1 MVARAKLM
9 LLVLSEY
16 IGTFSTFNTFET
28 LVLVLLWY
36 FWNTLVLLKY
46 FGGTHMFLCEANGRE
61 PSWWRPEMNSQFGS
75 WEEAAGRGRGE
86 EEQLVE
92 ELIRNPSVQL
102 TRHWAASIPARAG
115 FFLKI
120 PPFKSPQF
128 VVP

>member
-36 FWNTLVLLKY
+36 FWNSLVLLKY

-75 WEEAAGRGRGE
+75 WEEAAGRGREGGGGAAGGGANKKSISPTNP
-86 EEQLVE
+86 QLGC
-92 ELIRNPSVQL
+92 INSSKSR
-102 TRHWAASIPARAG
+102 I
-115 FFLKI
+115 FFNN
-120 PPFKSPQF
+120 SP
-128 VVP
+128 V